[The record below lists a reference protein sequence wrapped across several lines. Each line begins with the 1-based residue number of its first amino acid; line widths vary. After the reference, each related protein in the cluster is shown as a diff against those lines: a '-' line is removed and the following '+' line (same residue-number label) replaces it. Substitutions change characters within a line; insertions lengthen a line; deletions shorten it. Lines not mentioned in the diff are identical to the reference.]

1 MWHGM
6 GSSEC
11 PSVLYNPTVYPSVR
25 PSICLASWCFY
36 GQVSQAPQAQEIRAV
51 EAWLSYR
58 MLEYR
63 GIVND
68 CNEARGNYKMHLM
81 DLAKKATFIGPVDA
95 AAGSQGGSRGRA
107 GTLRVALDLKMKS
120 FWHHTKLFKD
130 LLQLEDTTTKRS
142 KQRVKERLS
151 STERESWRESGRERE
166 GEVRERACERAR
178 VCVCV

>member
-1 MWHGM
+1 MQFQYLCTHSSYRWGCHLQRATCCMWHGM
-6 GSSEC
+6 GSSDC

-95 AAGSQGGSRGRA
+95 AAGSQGGSRGRGGNLESCTWFKNEKFLA
-107 GTLRVALDLKMKS
+107 PHKVIQRSLATWSYNNKTKQAKS
-120 FWHHTKLFKD
+120 
-130 LLQLEDTTTKRS
+130 
-142 KQRVKERLS
+142 QRE
-151 STERESWRESGRERE
+151 
-166 GEVRERACERAR
+166 A
-178 VCVCV
+178 